1 MSEQQ
6 QPEQSREPTEEELRA
21 AYEQQLK
28 QIRVEDVLVQT
39 VLSLINLGSLRA
51 GLVPGNES
59 EADPQQLQQAIEAVR
74 ALLPQVEP
82 VLGPDARQIRDAI
95 SRLQMEYAR
104 LAGRRRRTARR
115 RGRRAGAR
123 GARRRARRSRR
134 TRTIRGPRRAAAGSG
149 FRGADAGR
157 TASPPPSSIACP
169 PSEQAWRPRGRLLP
183 FAHASACRRRA
194 VTRTRSHRR
203 RTSEP

>member
-1 MSEQQ
+1 MTEHQH
-6 QPEQSREPTEEELRA
+6 EQSREPTEDELRA

-59 EADPQQLQQAIEAVR
+59 EADPQQLREAIDAVR

-82 VLGPDARQIRDAI
+82 LLGPDARQIRDAV

-104 LAGRRRRTARR
+104 M
-115 RGRRAGAR
+115 AGAGGPAGPEGQPAPEG
-123 GARRRARRSRR
+123 GAAPEGDAAPEGEAASEGGQQAPQPE
-134 TRTIRGPRRAAAGSG
+134 GPGPAQ
-149 FRGADAGR
+149 
-157 TASPPPSSIACP
+157 SS
-169 PSEQAWRPRGRLLP
+169 GRLWVP
-183 FAHASACRRRA
+183 GR
-194 VTRTRSHRR
+194 
-203 RTSEP
+203 

>member
-6 QPEQSREPTEEELRA
+6 HQQSREPTEDELRA

-59 EADPQQLQQAIEAVR
+59 EADPQQLRQAIDAVR

-82 VLGPDARQIRDAI
+82 VLGPDARQIRDAV

-104 LAGRRRRTARR
+104 LSSAG
-115 RGRRAGAR
+115 GAEVPEGQPAPEG
-123 GARRRARRSRR
+123 GAAPEGDAAPEGEAASEGGQQAPQPE
-134 TRTIRGPRRAAAGSG
+134 GPGPAQ
-149 FRGADAGR
+149 
-157 TASPPPSSIACP
+157 SS
-169 PSEQAWRPRGRLLP
+169 GRLWVP
-183 FAHASACRRRA
+183 GR
-194 VTRTRSHRR
+194 
-203 RTSEP
+203 

>member
-6 QPEQSREPTEEELRA
+6 PPQREPTEEELRA

-59 EADPQQLQQAIEAVR
+59 EADPQQLRQAIDAVR

-82 VLGPDARQIRDAI
+82 VLGPDAHQIRDAV

-104 LAGRRRRTARR
+104 LAG
-115 RGRRAGAR
+115 AGAAPASEGGEGGEGGEPQGEPAPE
-123 GARRRARRSRR
+123 GAQEQPKPGDP
-134 TRTIRGPRRAAAGSG
+134 GPAQ
-149 FRGADAGR
+149 
-157 TASPPPSSIACP
+157 SS
-169 PSEQAWRPRGRLLP
+169 GRLWVP
-183 FAHASACRRRA
+183 GR
-194 VTRTRSHRR
+194 
-203 RTSEP
+203 

>member
-6 QPEQSREPTEEELRA
+6 PPQREPTEEELRA

-59 EADPQQLQQAIEAVR
+59 EADPQQLREAIDAVR

-82 VLGPDARQIRDAI
+82 VLGPDARQIRDAV

-104 LAGRRRRTARR
+104 LAGS
-115 RGRRAGAR
+115 AG
-123 GARRRARRSRR
+123 GQ
-134 TRTIRGPRRAAAGSG
+134 GPGDEGGEGGEGGGSE
-149 FRGADAGR
+149 
-157 TASPPPSSIACP
+157 P
-169 PSEQAWRPRGRLLP
+169 EQAPQQEPAKPGDPGPAQSSGRLWVP
-183 FAHASACRRRA
+183 GR
-194 VTRTRSHRR
+194 
-203 RTSEP
+203 

>member
-6 QPEQSREPTEEELRA
+6 QHEQSREPTEEELRA

-59 EADPQQLQQAIEAVR
+59 EADPQQLREAIDAVR

-82 VLGPDARQIRDAI
+82 VLGPDARQIRDAV
-95 SRLQMEYAR
+95 SRLQLEYA
-104 LAGRRRRTARR
+104 
-115 RGRRAGAR
+115 RRAGAG
-123 GARRRARRSRR
+123 GAPTAPEGGEAPPEAAPQGAQQPANPDDP
-134 TRTIRGPRRAAAGSG
+134 GPAQ
-149 FRGADAGR
+149 
-157 TASPPPSSIACP
+157 SS
-169 PSEQAWRPRGRLLP
+169 GRLWVP
-183 FAHASACRRRA
+183 GR
-194 VTRTRSHRR
+194 
-203 RTSEP
+203 

>member
-6 QPEQSREPTEEELRA
+6 HQQSREPTEDELRA

-59 EADPQQLQQAIEAVR
+59 EADPQQLRQAIEAVR

-82 VLGPDARQIRDAI
+82 VLGPDARQIRDAV

-104 LAGRRRRTARR
+104 LAG
-115 RGRRAGAR
+115 AGEAGGTPAPE
-123 GARRRARRSRR
+123 GAEEHGEPAPQGAQQPPNPDDP
-134 TRTIRGPRRAAAGSG
+134 GPAQ
-149 FRGADAGR
+149 
-157 TASPPPSSIACP
+157 SS
-169 PSEQAWRPRGRLLP
+169 GRLWVP
-183 FAHASACRRRA
+183 GR
-194 VTRTRSHRR
+194 
-203 RTSEP
+203 

>member
-6 QPEQSREPTEEELRA
+6 HQQSREPTEEELRA

-28 QIRVEDVLVQT
+28 QIRVEDVIVQT

-59 EADPQQLQQAIEAVR
+59 EADPQQLRQAIEAVR

-104 LAGRRRRTARR
+104 LAG
-115 RGRRAGAR
+115 AGGGGEGGPAAPE
-123 GARRRARRSRR
+123 GAEQPAEPAPQDAQQPPNPDDP
-134 TRTIRGPRRAAAGSG
+134 GPAQ
-149 FRGADAGR
+149 
-157 TASPPPSSIACP
+157 SS
-169 PSEQAWRPRGRLLP
+169 GRLWVP
-183 FAHASACRRRA
+183 GR
-194 VTRTRSHRR
+194 
-203 RTSEP
+203 

>member
-6 QPEQSREPTEEELRA
+6 PPQREPTEEELRA

-51 GLVPGNES
+51 GLVPGNEG
-59 EADPQQLQQAIEAVR
+59 EADPQQLREAIDAVR

-82 VLGPDARQIRDAI
+82 VLGPDARQIRDAV

-104 LAGRRRRTARR
+104 LAGS
-115 RGRRAGAR
+115 AGGQEP
-123 GARRRARRSRR
+123 GAE
-134 TRTIRGPRRAAAGSG
+134 GGEG
-149 FRGADAGR
+149 GEGA
-157 TASPPPSSIACP
+157 P
-169 PSEQAWRPRGRLLP
+169 EQAPQQEPPKPGDPGPAQSSGRLWVP
-183 FAHASACRRRA
+183 GR
-194 VTRTRSHRR
+194 
-203 RTSEP
+203 

>member
-1 MSEQQ
+1 MTEQQ
-6 QPEQSREPTEEELRA
+6 HDQSREPTEEELRA

-59 EADPQQLQQAIEAVR
+59 EADPQQLRQAIDAVR

-82 VLGPDARQIRDAI
+82 VLGPDARQIRDAV

-104 LAGRRRRTARR
+104 LAGS
-115 RGRRAGAR
+115 AG
-123 GARRRARRSRR
+123 GQ
-134 TRTIRGPRRAAAGSG
+134 GPG
-149 FRGADAGR
+149 DAGGEGG
-157 TASPPPSSIACP
+157 
-169 PSEQAWRPRGRLLP
+169 EQAPAPEQPKPGETGPAQSSGRLWVP
-183 FAHASACRRRA
+183 GR
-194 VTRTRSHRR
+194 
-203 RTSEP
+203 

>member
-1 MSEQQ
+1 MTEHQH
-6 QPEQSREPTEEELRA
+6 EQSREPTEDELRA

-59 EADPQQLQQAIEAVR
+59 EADPQQLREAIEAVR

-82 VLGPDARQIRDAI
+82 LLGPDARQIRDAV

-104 LAGRRRRTARR
+104 MASAGGAEVPESQPAPE
-115 RGRRAGAR
+115 GGAGQPEAAPEG
-123 GARRRARRSRR
+123 GAAEPQAAPEGAQQPGEPE
-134 TRTIRGPRRAAAGSG
+134 GPGPAQ
-149 FRGADAGR
+149 
-157 TASPPPSSIACP
+157 SS
-169 PSEQAWRPRGRLLP
+169 GRLWVP
-183 FAHASACRRRA
+183 GR
-194 VTRTRSHRR
+194 
-203 RTSEP
+203 

>member
-6 QPEQSREPTEEELRA
+6 PHEQSREPTEEELRA

-59 EADPQQLQQAIEAVR
+59 EADPQQLREAIDAVR

-82 VLGPDARQIRDAI
+82 VLGPDARQIRDAV

-104 LAGRRRRTARR
+104 LAS
-115 RGRRAGAR
+115 AG
-123 GARRRARRSRR
+123 G
-134 TRTIRGPRRAAAGSG
+134 AAGPEG
-149 FRGADAGR
+149 PEGQPAPEGAAPEGE
-157 TASPPPSSIACP
+157 AAPEGAQQPAEPEGPGPAQSS
-169 PSEQAWRPRGRLLP
+169 GRLWVP
-183 FAHASACRRRA
+183 GR
-194 VTRTRSHRR
+194 
-203 RTSEP
+203 